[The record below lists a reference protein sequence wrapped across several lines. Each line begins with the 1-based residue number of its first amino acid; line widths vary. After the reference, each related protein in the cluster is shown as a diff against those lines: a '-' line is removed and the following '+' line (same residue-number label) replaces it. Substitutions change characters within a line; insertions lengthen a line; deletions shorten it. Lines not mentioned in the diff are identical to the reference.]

1 MPVSP
6 DFPEGAPQ
14 LYPARYWKPLKLFRK
29 VFGNFNF
36 LHRKRIE
43 IGHLV
48 PQGAGRPASGSV
60 PHQVHGQGIRP
71 LAREAHLCPQQHV
84 LGAAS
89 ENSHMSDLQQNGKH
103 AITTAVVNGIASPLT
118 LLSFFIRRDFP

>member
-1 MPVSP
+1 MPVRP

-43 IGHLV
+43 IGHSV

-60 PHQVHGQGIRP
+60 PHQVHGQGICP
-71 LAREAHLCPQQHV
+71 LAREAHLCPQQHM

-89 ENSHMSDLQQNGKH
+89 ENSHVRF
-103 AITTAVVNGIASPLT
+103 TTKRETRNNHIASPLT